1 MTKSVY
7 NSKIFR
13 PFSTRDGSYYCS
25 INSKGRCICLPLDS
39 QPFELEYKTIYRDFY
54 NKLLSQSDFLMIL
67 EEMRLDAYANRLDY
81 NLETRIFNHID
92 GSIVY
97 KLNAETNQMVKLDSG
112 KIKMTETS
120 ELMFKYD
127 NAFRNQ
133 VTPDLKVN
141 AKKLPCLLKKHF
153 HLKSPD
159 AIMILTLYLVCAF
172 SGKKIGHPILILT
185 GSKGSGK
192 SQVARLIG
200 SIIDPQDTDL
210 VAIPKTRDDLALR
223 LYSSYLVL
231 LDNIS
236 YIKKDF
242 SDILAMAVTNGTYT
256 KRALYK
262 NTEELRL
269 KLRSLIIL
277 TGIDVVAR
285 ESDVLDRSI
294 LLELERLSPDEILT
308 ERELQEKFNE
318 DLPKILG
325 CCLKLLAIA
334 ENDNLPVQV
343 PKTRMADAF
352 DLMVRI
358 GRALEYDDEDTA
370 SILWENQSHINH
382 IAVSDDT
389 VGACMV
395 SFMED
400 KQRFSGSVTLLL
412 NELKKVAEA
421 NHIDR
426 AVMPK
431 QPNVLSRKLNAL
443 KSNLELE
450 YGIVYSIK
458 NTGTFRQIDIW
469 WQE

>member
-1 MTKSVY
+1 MRSIYNKS
-7 NSKIFR
+7 IFT
-13 PFSTRDGSYYCS
+13 PFSTRDGIYYCS
-25 INSKGRCICLPLDS
+25 IKSSGKYINLPLDS
-39 QPFELEYKTIYRDFY
+39 QSFELEYKTEYRLQY
-54 NKLLSQSDFLMIL
+54 KKLLSQSEYQLVL

-81 NLETRIFNHID
+81 NLETRIFNKMD
-92 GSIVY
+92 GSIFY
-97 KLNAETNQMVKLDSG
+97 RLNAESNLTVKLESG
-112 KIKMTETS
+112 KAKIVESTD
-120 ELMFKYD
+120 LMFKYD
-127 NAFRNQ
+127 STFRNQ
-133 VTPDLKVN
+133 ATPNLKMKV
-141 AKKLPCLLKKHF
+141 KVLPKLLKKHF
-153 HLKSPD
+153 HLKTD
-159 AIMILTLYLVCAF
+159 NDIMLLTLYLVCAF

-269 KLRSLIIL
+269 NLRSLIIL
-277 TGIDVVAR
+277 TGIDVVAK

-294 LLELERLSPDEILT
+294 LLELERLNPEEILT
-308 ERELQEKFNE
+308 ESELLDEFNK

-325 CCLKLLAIA
+325 CCLKLLALA
-334 ENDNLPVQV
+334 ENDDIPVQV

-352 DLMVRI
+352 ELMIRV
-358 GRALEYDDEDTA
+358 GRALDYDDEDTA
-370 SILWENQSHINH
+370 GILWENQSHINH
-382 IAVSDDT
+382 IAISDDT
-389 VGACMV
+389 VGACIV
-395 SFMED
+395 SLMNERE
-400 KQRFSGSVTLLL
+400 RFSGSVTQFLD
-412 NELKKVAEA
+412 ELKKVAEA
-421 NHIDR
+421 HHIDR

-443 KSNLELE
+443 RSNLESE
-450 YGIVYSIK
+450 YGIVYTIK
-458 NTGTFRQIDIW
+458 NTGSFRQIEIW